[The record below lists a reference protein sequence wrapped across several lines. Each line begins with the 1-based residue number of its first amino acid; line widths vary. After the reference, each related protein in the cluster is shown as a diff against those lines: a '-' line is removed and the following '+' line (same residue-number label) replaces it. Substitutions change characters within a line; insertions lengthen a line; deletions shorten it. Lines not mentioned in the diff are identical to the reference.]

1 MESAILTWVVTVG
14 LPVAAFF
21 ISIINKTKESERR
34 ITLVEEK
41 QKNLDEKIKDYATRL
56 TVVEN
61 NYKILFRVEE
71 QLKTLFKQN
80 EEIKEEVKSIKNGND

>member
-80 EEIKEEVKSIKNGND
+80 EEIKEEVKSIKNGNN

>member
-41 QKNLDEKIKDYATRL
+41 QKNLEKRL
-56 TVVEN
+56 KN
-61 NYKILFRVEE
+61 M
-71 QLKTLFKQN
+71 QQN
-80 EEIKEEVKSIKNGND
+80 LP